1 MCPSRVSES
10 RSSCTTGSRPPARA
24 AAACPVFDPAGECY
38 SPGALSFSTILG
50 QAPALATLR
59 HALSSG
65 RVHHAYRF
73 EGPPGVGKELAAFEL
88 ARALVCERAQGE
100 GCGECSACKRAG
112 TLSEEPPHVPLHPD
126 VVLLEKGLY
135 RSVLGSGA
143 SEATGIGIEQ
153 VRRVVLT
160 RAGFPPHEGRALV
173 FIVREADEIT
183 VQAANALLK
192 TLEEP
197 HAGTHFILLTSRPSR
212 LLDTIR
218 SRSLPVRFAPLSDS
232 IVAEL
237 LARRGADPSVAPL
250 AQGSMSVA
258 LELVDPDARAEREAF
273 VTAAL
278 EAITAPDLTAGLK
291 LAEGQKRDRD
301 GLRSQLAFL
310 AQALAAEARAVLGS
324 DVAAAERR
332 ALQYDLVRKTLDE
345 VEKNVQ
351 PALALEA
358 MVVKLRAL

>member
-1 MCPSRVSES
+1 MLPFRVSES
-10 RSSCTTGSRPPARA
+10 RRPCTGSCAGAAVPAT
-24 AAACPVFDPAGECY
+24 PFFE
-38 SPGALSFSTILG
+38 SPSDASSGRVSFSDVLG
-50 QAPALATLR
+50 QEPALATLR

-73 EGPPGVGKELAAFEL
+73 EGPPGVGKELAAFAL
-88 ARALVCERAQGE
+88 ARALVCERGQGE
-100 GCGECSACKRAG
+100 GCGACSACKRAV

-173 FIVREADEIT
+173 FIVRDAEEIT

-197 HAGTHFILLTSRPSR
+197 HDRTYFVLLTSRPSR

-218 SRSLPVRFAPLSDS
+218 SRSLPVRFAPLSER
-232 IVAEL
+232 IVATILE
-237 LARRGADPSVAPL
+237 RRGLDAAVAPL
-250 AQGSMSVA
+250 AQGSASLA
-258 LELVDPDARAEREAF
+258 LELADAEAKAEREAF
-273 VTAAL
+273 TQAAF
-278 EAITAPDLTAGLK
+278 AAVSAPDLA
-291 LAEGQKRDRD
+291 
-301 GLRSQLAFL
+301 
-310 AQALAAEARAVLGS
+310 
-324 DVAAAERR
+324 
-332 ALQYDLVRKTLDE
+332 
-345 VEKNVQ
+345 
-351 PALALEA
+351 PAL
-358 MVVKLRAL
+358 K